1 MNSATVRVTAGRIC
15 YTAGTMNVTDTTIIE
30 FENVSFFYPDEESED
45 PENPTRVFTDLS
57 IQIPAGMTALVGEN
71 GIGKSTFLLLAGA
84 RLMPMDGT
92 VRLLG
97 QDTRD
102 FADAPMDPQLEE
114 TRNQLVSFIYQ
125 NMEFETDDAIGDLME
140 AVYEHGALGPRDGS
154 FLSELVDVLEL
165 KDARAKRM
173 QELSKG
179 QLQRAI
185 IAFSL
190 LYGSPVVMMDEPVF
204 ALEEPQKE
212 RVFEY
217 LLAYC
222 RTNGTS
228 ILYSAHNLELSKKY
242 SDSTLLF
249 RKNNHPVVGPTP
261 DVFTRDNIEKAFQA
275 PMDTLYRR
283 DTLYRQMLNQS
294 ARRDS

>member
-1 MNSATVRVTAGRIC
+1 MN
-15 YTAGTMNVTDTTIIE
+15 GTENTVTDTTVID
-30 FENVSFFYPDEESED
+30 FEHVSFFYPDEESED
-45 PENPTRVFTDLS
+45 PENPTHVFSDLS
-57 IQIPAGMTALVGEN
+57 IHIPAGMTALVGEN

-84 RLMPMDGT
+84 RLMPMGGT

-102 FADAPMDPQLEE
+102 FADAPMDLKLEE

-140 AVYEHGALGPRDGS
+140 AVYEHGALATRDGS

-165 KDARAKRM
+165 REAQSRRM

-179 QLQRAI
+179 QVQRAI

-190 LYGSPVVMMDEPVF
+190 LYGSRVVMMDEPVF

-217 LLAYC
+217 LLTYC
-222 RTNGTS
+222 RTSGTS

-249 RKNNHPVVGPTP
+249 RKNDDPTVGPTP
-261 DVFTRDNIEKAFQA
+261 DIFTRDNIEKAFQA

-283 DTLYRQMLNQS
+283 DNLYRQMLVQTTQLDN
-294 ARRDS
+294 